1 MTPLSH
7 TPVAHPQAVSDTS
20 LDKARQIFDVNFF
33 GALAMTQAFLPLLMA
48 SSQARVIQIGSL
60 SGVIPTPFGAAY
72 NASKAALHSLSDT
85 LRVELA
91 PFK

>member
-1 MTPLSH
+1 M
-7 TPVAHPQAVSDTS
+7 DR
-20 LDKARQIFDVNFF
+20 ARQVFDVNFF
-33 GALAMTQAFLPLLMA
+33 GALAMVHAFLPLLMT
-48 SSQARVIQIGSL
+48 SSQARIIQMGSL